1 MVSNVAVGDAV
12 FLEARFNNYL
22 GVVVNVAIDKKRIR
36 SYEVEW
42 NDGTGSTETHTNIC
56 EFRQKYLDLLA
67 K

>member
-1 MVSNVAVGDAV
+1 MDIKVGDAV
-12 FLEARFNNYL
+12 FLEQSYKSYL

-42 NDGTGSTETHTNIC
+42 NDGTGSTETHDNIC
-56 EFRQKYLDLLA
+56 EFRQKYLDFLN